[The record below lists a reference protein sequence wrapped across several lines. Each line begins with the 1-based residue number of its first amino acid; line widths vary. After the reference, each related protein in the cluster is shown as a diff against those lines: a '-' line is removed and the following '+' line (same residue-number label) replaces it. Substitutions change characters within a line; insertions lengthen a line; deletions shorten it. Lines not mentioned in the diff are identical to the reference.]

1 VVSAAILHRYRHR
14 SPQYWK
20 PIQTGIE
27 QDDDT
32 ADVRRLVPH
41 GAAVL
46 TAGVRLPGR
55 WSPHLAARLAGSTI
69 DIDSVLAA
77 AADAG
82 ATSLVVEGAGGVLVP
97 LNPTELLVDF
107 IGRSALPVVV
117 VARSTLG
124 TINHTVLTIEA
135 LTRRAVAIAGVVMVG
150 PPNADNRMA
159 IEHYGG
165 VRVLGELPPLE
176 PLGPE
181 TLGHWADSALD
192 VDGHLG
198 GWLA

>member
-1 VVSAAILHRYRHR
+1 MSAALLHRYRHR
-14 SPQYWK
+14 SPRYWK

-27 QDDDT
+27 HDDDT
-32 ADVRRLVPH
+32 AEVRRLAARGP
-41 GAAVL
+41 GAVL
-46 TAGVRLPGR
+46 AAGVRLPGR

-69 DIDSVLAA
+69 DIDAVLAA
-77 AADAG
+77 ASGAG

-107 IGRSALPVVV
+107 IGRSGLPVVV

-135 LTRRAVAIAGVVMVG
+135 LTRRAVPIAGVVMVG

-181 TLGHWADSALD
+181 TLGDWADSALD
-192 VDGHLG
+192 VDGHLD